1 MKHSESKFEG
11 HGKLQLIFQK
21 WQPAT
26 ETRAVFAIVHGF
38 GEHSGRYTNVVNYLV
53 PLGFTVYSFDHRGH
67 GHSPGKRGHIMS
79 WNEFREDV
87 KHFIDMI
94 HREKAD
100 KPLFLYGHSMGGLIV
115 LDYVLHYPEGLRGV
129 IASGPALAQTGVSP
143 FLLMLS
149 RILSK
154 IWPSFSIDTKLDAG
168 AISRDPKVIKA
179 YKGDPLVHAM
189 ASARFGTELTATM
202 GWTHAHAFEL
212 KIPLLILHGEAD
224 RLVPPAGSR
233 KFFEN
238 VNLNDKELQIYP
250 GGYHEPHNDIE
261 HETVLKDLERWLQK
275 HL

>member
-1 MKHSESKFEG
+1 
-11 HGKLQLIFQK
+11 
-21 WQPAT
+21 
-26 ETRAVFAIVHGF
+26 
-38 GEHSGRYTNVVNYLV
+38 VVNHLV
-53 PLGFTVYSFDHRGH
+53 PLGFAVYGFDHRGH
-67 GHSPGKRGHIMS
+67 GRSPGKRGHIMG

-87 KHFIDMI
+87 KQFVDKI
-94 HREKAD
+94 HQEGAD

-115 LDYVLHYPEGLRGV
+115 LDYVLHYPEGLSGV
-129 IASGPALAQTGVSP
+129 IASGPILAQPGVSP

-154 IWPSFSIDTKLDAG
+154 IWPSFSIDTKLDAD
-168 AISRDPKVIKA
+168 AISRDPEVIKA
-179 YKGDPLVHAM
+179 YEADPLVHSM

-202 GWTHAHAFEL
+202 EWTHDHAFEL

-224 RLVPPAGSR
+224 KLVPPAGSR

-238 VNLNDKELQIYP
+238 VNLNDKELQTYP

-261 HETVLKDLERWLQK
+261 HQTVLNDLERWLQK